1 MKITLDKHILVGYYT
16 YIGSA
21 LARTTNEVQNGNAF
35 SGANKENRMTKNE
48 AAIISAFT
56 GKMIGKF
63 SDMHE
68 YVEKLFG
75 HPVFTH
81 MFANEDFVQKVKD
94 LSYND
99 FIQLHENIE

>member
-1 MKITLDKHILVGYYT
+1 
-16 YIGSA
+16 
-21 LARTTNEVQNGNAF
+21 
-35 SGANKENRMTKNE
+35 MTKNE

-56 GKMIGKF
+56 GIMVGRF

-75 HPVFTH
+75 YPVFTH
-81 MFANEDFVQKVKD
+81 MFADKDFVQKVKD

-99 FIQLHENIE
+99 FIQLNESIK

>member
-1 MKITLDKHILVGYYT
+1 
-16 YIGSA
+16 
-21 LARTTNEVQNGNAF
+21 
-35 SGANKENRMTKNE
+35 MTKNE
-48 AAIISAFT
+48 AAIISAYT
-56 GKMIGKF
+56 GIMIGKF

-81 MFANEDFVQKVKD
+81 QFADKEFMQKMKD

-99 FIQLHENIE
+99 FLQIHESLK

>member
-1 MKITLDKHILVGYYT
+1 
-16 YIGSA
+16 
-21 LARTTNEVQNGNAF
+21 
-35 SGANKENRMTKNE
+35 MTKNE

-56 GKMIGKF
+56 GKMIGRF

-81 MFANEDFVQKVKD
+81 MFADEDFVQKVKD

-99 FIQLHENIE
+99 FIQLNESIK